1 MHYPFFGSLRY
12 PLPESLLVSPGR
24 SRYACEPML
33 ETRPLCLGQSFQSG
47 RLAGT
52 VRTFPPGW
60 PPCPKLSVRALPPE
74 PNPQD
79 SLGMVV
85 PRGVN
90 SAGLPCRCWLYLCA
104 RGAGVGFRC
113 MRVAGKTVCAF
124 GVSCTQKKV
133 DFCVLSKLSVPLGP
147 RAPYCPVRSC
157 PYLPSPAPP
166 AVRWT
171 VRTFKIGVSNID
183 ACRCL

>member
-1 MHYPFFGSLRY
+1 MNPCLCQ
-12 PLPESLLVSPGR
+12 LASPGR
-24 SRYACEPML
+24 PKLKSML

-147 RAPYCPVRSC
+147 RAPYSVLSCPELSVPPLPSTPCCPMDC
-157 PYLPSPAPP
+157 PYLQ
-166 AVRWT
+166 
-171 VRTFKIGVSNID
+171 N
-183 ACRCL
+183 RCFEHRDTALAMCAAAGTL

>member
-1 MHYPFFGSLRY
+1 
-12 PLPESLLVSPGR
+12 
-24 SRYACEPML
+24 ML

-90 SAGLPCRCWLYLCA
+90 SAGLPCRCWLMCE
-104 RGAGVGFRC
+104 RRRC
-113 MRVAGKTVCAF
+113 WLPVHESGWEN
-124 GVSCTQKKV
+124 SP
-133 DFCVLSKLSVPLGP
+133 CVWCLVPKNRLISVYCPKLSVPLGP

-171 VRTFKIGVSNID
+171 VRTFKIGVSNI
-183 ACRCL
+183 ASEAVFMNSGCSWNSLFVFFV

>member
-1 MHYPFFGSLRY
+1 
-12 PLPESLLVSPGR
+12 
-24 SRYACEPML
+24 
-33 ETRPLCLGQSFQSG
+33 
-47 RLAGT
+47 
-52 VRTFPPGW
+52 
-60 PPCPKLSVRALPPE
+60 
-74 PNPQD
+74 
-79 SLGMVV
+79 MVV

-133 DFCVLSKLSVPLGP
+133 AFCVLSKLSVPLGP

-157 PYLPSPAPP
+157 PYLPSPTPP

-171 VRTFKIGVSNID
+171 VRTFKIGVSNI
-183 ACRCL
+183 ACSPVGTPCCRCSPPSSASTPRSRAEAAARSRERRAQLRAPSLSRSPAAARGRSRNGSCPQLKEKRAATPLFSSGRAGYRSRGGR

>member
-1 MHYPFFGSLRY
+1 MLVGSHARAA
-12 PLPESLLVSPGR
+12 PTPEQRLAH
-24 SRYACEPML
+24 ACAMF
-33 ETRPLCLGQSFQSG
+33 ETRPLCPGQSFRSG
-47 RLAGT
+47 RLAGA
-52 VRTFPPGW
+52 VRTFPPGR

-113 MRVAGKTVCAF
+113 VRVAGKTVCAF

-171 VRTFKIGVSNID
+171 VRTFKIGVSNI
-183 ACRCL
+183 AVNWLSTQLAPQN